1 MAALTLA
8 VGLVYYPDYLNRTA
22 QAGLLA
28 QLEGVFRAAA
38 PFTPRMP
45 RTAKPFSVRMTNCG
59 ELGWVSDESG
69 YRYQPMHP
77 VTGERWPPIPDIL
90 LKAWAELAAYP
101 PPPEACLVNLYDD
114 RARMGLHQ
122 DRDEEDLDAPVVSLS
137 LGNTALFRIGGLE
150 RNSPTRSIRLN
161 SGDAIVFGGASR
173 LIFHGV
179 DRIIPDSS
187 RLLLDQATTRA
198 LLPAGGRINL
208 TLRRVTQSRA

>member
-1 MAALTLA
+1 MGTLNLA
-8 VGLVYYPDYLNRTA
+8 DGLVYHPGYLSRTA
-22 QAGLLA
+22 QADLLA
-28 QLEGVFRAAA
+28 ELEGVFRAAP

-45 RTAKPFSVRMTNCG
+45 RTDKPFSVRMTNCG
-59 ELGWVSDESG
+59 ELGWVSDQSG

-77 VTGERWPPIPDIL
+77 VTGERWPPMPDIL
-90 LKAWAELAAYP
+90 LKAWADLGAYRP
-101 PPPEACLVNLYDD
+101 SAEACLVNLYDD

-150 RNSPTRSIRLN
+150 RGSPTRSIRLN

-179 DRIIPDSS
+179 GRIIPDSS
-187 RLLLDQATTRA
+187 RLLLDQTTTRA

-208 TLRRVTQSRA
+208 TLRRVTRCRA